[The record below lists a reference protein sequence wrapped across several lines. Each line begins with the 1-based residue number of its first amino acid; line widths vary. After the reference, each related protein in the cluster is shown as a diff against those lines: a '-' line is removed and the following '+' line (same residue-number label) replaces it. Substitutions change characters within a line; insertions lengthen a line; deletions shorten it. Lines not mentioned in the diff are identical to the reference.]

1 MGMVKR
7 VLYTATWG
15 SVRDP
20 EAVSYCRNKTGD
32 NDFLETS
39 SPNRGM
45 TFKTYC
51 VWNHTK
57 RNSPNVSANF
67 LVFAPDAI
75 SLECLGS
82 RAYFY

>member
-7 VLYTATWG
+7 VLYTAPWG
-15 SVRDP
+15 SCRDP
-20 EAVSYCRNKTGD
+20 EAVSWSRNKSGGTH
-32 NDFLETS
+32 NAETS

-51 VWNHTK
+51 VLNHTK

-67 LVFAPDAI
+67 LVFARDAI
-75 SLECLGS
+75 FVECLS
-82 RAYFY
+82 

>member
-7 VLYTATWG
+7 VCYTATGG
-15 SVRDP
+15 SVQDP
-20 EAVSYCRNKTGD
+20 EAVSWSRNKSGGTH
-32 NDFLETS
+32 NAETS

-51 VWNHTK
+51 VWNHTVW
-57 RNSPNVSANF
+57 NSPDVSANF

-75 SLECLGS
+75 S
-82 RAYFY
+82 